1 MGNKR
6 LEWISVSSLILAISA
21 GIVFGTISIGSQSK
35 KADSPKNKTEQTED
49 KDKNT
54 EKHKKDDLN
63 NDSAYTD
70 GVYEGS
76 ARGYSSDVTVKV
88 TIKDGK
94 IADIEVVSQDETPE
108 YFNEAVKV
116 LDDIID
122 ANSTD
127 VDSISGATISSDALK
142 EAVQNALQKAE
153 KKGTSKKGKS
163 QKNKNKKKSSARS
176 RKSRSSGSA
185 IGHSSGPA
193 RSLASSSVNIPE
205 GGRLKDGT
213 YQGSA
218 SGYRGN
224 ISVSVSV
231 RDGKIAGVDIL
242 SYNDDDAYFNSA
254 LAVINRMIGQTSAN
268 VDSVSGATY
277 SSVGI
282 INAVNDALNK
292 AVEGPSQGKNNKRKA
307 NSKAA
312 NKPLAKNKKTENDK
326 KPGSK
331 SKDKP
336 STQATRPKEGKL
348 KDGTYTGS
356 ARGFKGNIGVSVT
369 IKDGK
374 IASVD
379 ITTNEDDQA
388 YFNSA
393 LGVINKMIGKQSGTV
408 DSISGA
414 TYSSVGIMN
423 AVNDAINKAIDNSS
437 SKIPSLPTPA
447 PSPSPAPS
455 PVPTP
460 SPLPPKEGKLKDG
473 TYTGSARGFKG
484 NIGVSVTIKDGK
496 IASVDITTNEDDQAY
511 FNSALGVINKM
522 IGKQSG
528 TVDSISGATYSS
540 VGIMNAVNDA
550 INKAID
556 DSSSKIPEI
565 PKPNPSLPPLP
576 PQPEPG
582 PGSEEKP
589 GEKPTPSP
597 GSEEKPGEKP
607 TPSPGSEEKPGKKP
621 TPAPGSEEKP
631 QSKEEKALEEKMRKG
646 ELAEGSFD
654 GEGSGYN
661 TGKGKVKTKV
671 VIKDGK
677 IIDIVRDEDSYPD
690 DGDAF
695 RTTSAKIIKF
705 LKDPVNGKRNIAI
718 MKMHMDMVE
727 QIANATDPVAKAREL
742 VGDYGANYIKN
753 NKDNPSFPL
762 RAYASYA
769 VKAYLSPK
777 YKAKEMYDAVSG
789 ATLSAGG
796 TALSVDAA
804 LAKSENDKKTNS
816 NIDKIEIVENKD
828 ALIERNFYTHKIEL
842 LSNKADSLDLSDLQV
857 KLIYKDKKEE
867 IVSYK
872 DFAKHGLEIKGE
884 DGKVISDKMN
894 FTDEVKNKKVLN
906 ATITHKDSKRS
917 VDLAIKFGLYSKDY
931 IKKMEYSLDDGK
943 NWKEIANPALS
954 DENKKN
960 IADKQSIMLKKDEL
974 GKQILVKTT
983 TVSGKTYTYKSD
995 KDGVKFDRIRLLCT
1009 DNSYE
1014 KNNNASFAV
1023 FLVISEDKSSP
1034 SKPEHK
1040 VDPQKPETEAS
1051 DGDIDLA
1058 FAPKNLNHRKIDE
1071 LTIKTANGVTITS
1084 AEGLPDGLRLEG
1096 NKILGTIEI
1105 ADDKFTDP
1113 YRQIDVT
1120 IHATKDGNNIKKT
1133 FKMDLYQDKDRDGV
1147 DDNEEGE
1154 EGANKFTPTTPGNK
1168 TPTIEKVRGEAEP
1181 TIDEYKALFNNIPDD
1196 GSVNVEIV
1204 RKPDMSTKGPQ
1215 AMAKLKFTST
1225 HVSGVSYK
1233 SIAVKL
1239 VDAPKG
1245 EEVEADPGDIDV
1257 NFANKLINHHKIDDV
1272 NINTG
1277 AGVKVKS
1284 IDKLPQGL
1292 SLKDGKITGSLDIP
1306 DKDFVE
1312 AYKEIEITLHGSKSA
1327 KNIKKTVK
1335 MPIYQDKDRD
1345 GVDDSDDA
1353 NPNAFNPAFK
1363 GTEFKDKCIH
1373 GFIGDAEPSIDD
1385 YKKLFNNIPDDGSVT
1400 IDIIQKPN
1408 MSKKVSMAKLK
1419 FTSKYV
1425 SETSTVT
1432 VGVMLGDKLD
1442 PKVQLEKT
1450 IENLTL
1456 RSELLNG
1463 EFIGYG
1469 VGFDLSRG
1477 KLKTIVEIEHGDIK
1491 KVTFVEGKGYSG
1503 MDYMTKSSKAIPYL
1517 AGDNGKR
1524 NVAILRAHENY
1535 VNQIMAVEDMDKRK
1549 KKAEELLGKKYADSI
1564 TDLRRPEMISP
1575 IVREFMAGNLGGEGK
1590 AMLDAVT
1597 GATLTSG
1604 GLGQSV
1610 DNALRMSA
1618 HDKETGNDIKEINI
1632 VEPSDVN
1639 GITGQ
1644 RVLKQDRSKALDLS
1658 RLKLE
1663 LVHKDGKKEVVEYKD
1678 FKAKGI
1684 EIKDRDTGKKLENNT
1699 QLTNEEMNQAIIAEL
1714 THKGSMRST
1723 DFAIQFETYSD
1734 DYIVG
1739 MEYKFD
1745 GGNWQEL
1752 VNPAK
1757 DANNVSYR
1765 QTIKINDA
1773 NRGKNASF
1781 RLKTKSGKTYEY
1793 TCTSPITDYGFKYTF
1808 LKDKNVA
1815 TDNPNANFALYITF
1829 EKDGASGSKPGVE
1842 KPDDESGEGSDYDI
1856 PKDAKEVEAS
1866 DINANLKDHYDNYK
1880 EITPITITAGQGVT
1894 IEDVE
1899 GLPEGLDFADGSI
1912 SGQLYSED
1920 SFGDMKEYPITIYGK
1935 KDGKAIK
1942 RTLKLTVYQ
1951 DKDRDG
1957 IDDNEEGEKGANRF
1971 DPTTPGNK
1979 TPTIEKVR
1987 GEAEPTLDE
1996 YKALFNNIPD
2006 DGSVKVEI
2014 TQHPD
2019 MKTKN
2024 PQAIAKLKFTST
2036 YVSGVSY
2043 KSIAVKLVEAKAKA
2057 DSKVQLEK
2065 TIENL
2070 TLRSML
2076 LDGEFIGYGVGFD
2089 LSRGKLKTIVE
2100 IEHGDIKKVTF
2111 VEGKGYSGM
2120 DYMTKSSKAIPYL
2133 AGDNGKRN
2141 VAILRAHEN
2150 YVNQIMAVEDM
2161 DKRKKKAEELLG
2173 KKYADSITDLRRP
2186 EMISPIVR
2194 EFMAGNLGGEG
2205 KAMLD
2210 AVTGAT
2216 LTSGGLGQSVDNAL
2230 RMSAHD
2236 KETGND
2242 IKEINIVE
2250 PSDVNG
2256 ITGQRVLKQDRSKA
2270 LDLSRLK
2277 LELVHKDGKKEVV
2290 EYKDFKAKGIEIKDR
2305 DTGKKLEN
2313 NTQLTNE
2320 EMNQAIIAELTHKGS
2335 MRSTDFAIQFET
2347 YSDDYIVGM
2356 EYKFDGGNW
2365 QELVNPAKDANNV
2378 SYRQTI
2384 KINDANRGKNASFR
2398 LKTKSGKTYE
2408 YTCTSPITDYG
2419 FKYTFLKDKNV
2430 ATDNPNANFALY
2442 ITFEKD
2448 GASGSKPGVEKPD
2461 DESGEGSDY
2470 DIPKDAKEV
2479 EASDIN
2485 ANLKDHYDNYK
2496 EITPITIT
2504 AGQGVTIE
2512 DVEGLPE
2519 GLDFADGSISGQL
2532 YSEDSF
2538 ASMKEYPITIYGKKA
2553 GKAIKRTLKLT
2564 VYQDKD
2570 RDGKSVYDEGDDGDC
2585 KFDPS
2590 FSTNYI
2596 NKNVGEPKPS
2606 LEDYM
2611 SLVTNLPDDGSVTIE
2626 PLKEPDMTKPGTYS
2640 IRIRFNSS
2648 NVSKPSIR
2656 TINVVVS

>member
-163 QKNKNKKKSSARS
+163 KKNKNKKKSSARS

-447 PSPSPAPS
+447 PSPLPTPSPSPAPS
-455 PVPTP
+455 PSPTP

-556 DSSSKIPEI
+556 NSSSKIPEI

-576 PQPEPG
+576 QPQPD

-589 GEKPTPSP
+589 GEKPAPS
-597 GSEEKPGEKP
+597 
-607 TPSPGSEEKPGKKP
+607 
-621 TPAPGSEEKP
+621 PGSEEKP
-631 QSKEEKALEEKMRKG
+631 QSKEEKALEEKMRRG

-677 IIDIVRDEDSYPD
+677 IIDIKRDEDSYPD
-690 DGDAF
+690 DGDSF

-804 LAKSENDKKTNS
+804 LAKAENDKKTNS

-828 ALIERNFYTHKIEL
+828 GLIEKNFYTKKVEL
-842 LSNKADSLDLSDLQV
+842 LSNKADLLDLSDLKV

-872 DFAKHGLEIKGE
+872 DFAKYGLEIKGE
-884 DGKVISDKMN
+884 DGKAISDKMN

-931 IKKMEYSLDDGK
+931 IKKMEYSLDKGQS
-943 NWKEIANPALS
+943 WTEIENPTLS

-960 IADKQSIMLKKDEL
+960 IAEKQSIKLKKDDL
-974 GKQILVKTT
+974 GKEILVRTT
-983 TVSGKTYTYKSD
+983 TVKGNTYTYKSD
-995 KDGVKFDRIRLLCT
+995 DKGVQFDRIKLPCT

-1034 SKPEHK
+1034 SKPGHE
-1040 VDPQKPETEAS
+1040 VDPHKPETEAS
-1051 DGDIDLA
+1051 DGDIDLT
-1058 FAPKNLNHRKIDE
+1058 FALKNLNHRKIDD
-1071 LTIKTANGVTITS
+1071 LTIKAANGVTITS
-1084 AEGLPDGLRLEG
+1084 AEGLPEGLRLEG

-1105 ADDKFTDP
+1105 ADDKFEGA
-1113 YRQIDVT
+1113 YKVIDVT

-1133 FKMDLYQDKDRDGV
+1133 LKLTVYQDKDRDGI
-1147 DDNEEGE
+1147 DDNEEGYK
-1154 EGANKFTPTTPGNK
+1154 GANRFDPTTPGNK

-1181 TIDEYKALFNNIPDD
+1181 TLDEYKALFNNIPDD
-1196 GSVNVEIV
+1196 GSVKVEITQH
-1204 RKPDMSTKGPQ
+1204 PDMNTKDSQ
-1215 AMAKLKFTST
+1215 ATAKLKFTST

-1233 SIAVKL
+1233 LIAVKL
-1239 VDAPKG
+1239 VDKPKFDPKAQLEKTIDSLTVRSQLLNG
-1245 EEVEADPGDIDV
+1245 EFMGYGVGFDVSRGKLKTIVKIENGDIKQVTFVEGKGYSGDQYRTMSSKAISYLAGDNGKRNVAILRAHESYVNQIMAVDDMDKRKKKAEELLGKEYADRITDLRRPEMISPIVREFIAGNLGGEAKQMLDAVTGATLTSGGLGQSVDNALRMSANDKETGNDIKEINIIQPSDV
-1257 NFANKLINHHKIDDV
+1257 NGLTGQKILKQDRSKALDLSRLKLELVH
-1272 NINTG
+1272 
-1277 AGVKVKS
+1277 
-1284 IDKLPQGL
+1284 
-1292 SLKDGKITGSLDIP
+1292 KDGKKEVVEY
-1306 DKDFVE
+1306 KDFKAKGIEIKDRDTGKTLENNTRLTNEEMNQAIIADVTHKGSMRSTDFAIQFETYSDDYIVAMEYKFDGGNWQELANPAKDANNVSYRQTIKINDANRGKNASFRLKTKSGKTYDYTCTSPIKDYDFKYTFLKGKDVATDNPNANFALYITFEKDGASESKPGVE
-1312 AYKEIEITLHGSKSA
+1312 KPDDESGEGSDYEIPKDAKEVGASDINANIAASYINYKEISPITINAGQGVTIEYVDGLPDGLDFVDGSITGLLYSEDSFGSMKEYPITIYGKKDGKA
-1327 KNIKKTVK
+1327 IKRTLKLTV
-1335 MPIYQDKDRD
+1335 YQDKDRD
-1345 GVDDSDDA
+1345 GTSAMEEGEDGDVM
-1353 NPNAFNPAFK
+1353 FNPEFK
-1363 GTEFKDKCIH
+1363 GETRNDQCLTA
-1373 GFIGDAEPSIDD
+1373 FIGGDEPSIED
-1385 YKKLFNNIPDDGSVT
+1385 YKKLFKNIPDDGSVT
-1400 IDIIQKPN
+1400 IEVVKKPDMN
-1408 MSKKVSMAKLK
+1408 AKDKQTIARLK
-1419 FTSKYV
+1419 FTSTHVDGV
-1425 SETSTVT
+1425 SHKSITV
-1432 VGVMLGDKLD
+1432 KLKAAKAKPD
-1442 PKVQLEKT
+1442 PKDQLEKT
-1450 IENLTL
+1450 IDSLAI
-1456 RSELLNG
+1456 RSKLLNG
-1463 EFIGYG
+1463 EFMGYG

-1477 KLKTIVEIEHGDIK
+1477 KLKTIVEIDHGDIK
-1491 KVTFVEGKGYSG
+1491 NVTFVEGKGYSG
-1503 MDYMTKSSKAIPYL
+1503 DQYRTMSSKAIPYL
-1517 AGDNGKR
+1517 AGVNGKK

-1549 KKAEELLGKKYADSI
+1549 KKAEELLGENYAKKI
-1564 TDLRRPEMISP
+1564 KDLRRPELISP
-1575 IVREFMAGNLGGEGK
+1575 IVREFMAGTIGGEGK
-1590 AMLDAVT
+1590 EMLDAVT

-1632 VEPSDVN
+1632 IEPSDVN

-1684 EIKDRDTGKKLENNT
+1684 EIKDRDTGKTLENNT
-1699 QLTNEEMNQAIIAEL
+1699 RLTNEEMNQAIIADV

-1734 DYIVG
+1734 DYIVA

-1752 VNPAK
+1752 ANPAK

-1781 RLKTKSGKTYEY
+1781 RLKTKSGKTYDY
-1793 TCTSPITDYGFKYTF
+1793 TCTSPIKDYDFKYTF
-1808 LKDKNVA
+1808 LKGKDVA

-1829 EKDGASGSKPGVE
+1829 EKDGASESKPGVE
-1842 KPDDESGEGSDYDI
+1842 KPDDESGEGSDYEI
-1856 PKDAKEVEAS
+1856 PKDAKEVGAS
-1866 DINANLKDHYDNYK
+1866 DINANIAASYINYK
-1880 EITPITITAGQGVT
+1880 EI
-1894 IEDVE
+1894 
-1899 GLPEGLDFADGSI
+1899 S
-1912 SGQLYSED
+1912 
-1920 SFGDMKEYPITIYGK
+1920 
-1935 KDGKAIK
+1935 
-1942 RTLKLTVYQ
+1942 
-1951 DKDRDG
+1951 
-1957 IDDNEEGEKGANRF
+1957 
-1971 DPTTPGNK
+1971 
-1979 TPTIEKVR
+1979 
-1987 GEAEPTLDE
+1987 
-1996 YKALFNNIPD
+1996 
-2006 DGSVKVEI
+2006 
-2014 TQHPD
+2014 
-2019 MKTKN
+2019 
-2024 PQAIAKLKFTST
+2024 
-2036 YVSGVSY
+2036 
-2043 KSIAVKLVEAKAKA
+2043 
-2057 DSKVQLEK
+2057 
-2065 TIENL
+2065 
-2070 TLRSML
+2070 
-2076 LDGEFIGYGVGFD
+2076 
-2089 LSRGKLKTIVE
+2089 
-2100 IEHGDIKKVTF
+2100 
-2111 VEGKGYSGM
+2111 
-2120 DYMTKSSKAIPYL
+2120 
-2133 AGDNGKRN
+2133 
-2141 VAILRAHEN
+2141 
-2150 YVNQIMAVEDM
+2150 
-2161 DKRKKKAEELLG
+2161 
-2173 KKYADSITDLRRP
+2173 
-2186 EMISPIVR
+2186 
-2194 EFMAGNLGGEG
+2194 
-2205 KAMLD
+2205 
-2210 AVTGAT
+2210 
-2216 LTSGGLGQSVDNAL
+2216 
-2230 RMSAHD
+2230 
-2236 KETGND
+2236 
-2242 IKEINIVE
+2242 
-2250 PSDVNG
+2250 
-2256 ITGQRVLKQDRSKA
+2256 
-2270 LDLSRLK
+2270 
-2277 LELVHKDGKKEVV
+2277 
-2290 EYKDFKAKGIEIKDR
+2290 
-2305 DTGKKLEN
+2305 
-2313 NTQLTNE
+2313 
-2320 EMNQAIIAELTHKGS
+2320 
-2335 MRSTDFAIQFET
+2335 
-2347 YSDDYIVGM
+2347 
-2356 EYKFDGGNW
+2356 
-2365 QELVNPAKDANNV
+2365 
-2378 SYRQTI
+2378 
-2384 KINDANRGKNASFR
+2384 
-2398 LKTKSGKTYE
+2398 
-2408 YTCTSPITDYG
+2408 
-2419 FKYTFLKDKNV
+2419 
-2430 ATDNPNANFALY
+2430 
-2442 ITFEKD
+2442 
-2448 GASGSKPGVEKPD
+2448 
-2461 DESGEGSDY
+2461 
-2470 DIPKDAKEV
+2470 
-2479 EASDIN
+2479 
-2485 ANLKDHYDNYK
+2485 
-2496 EITPITIT
+2496 PITIT

-2570 RDGKSVYDEGDDGDC
+2570 RDGKSAIDEGEDGDAMFTPEWNAR
-2585 KFDPS
+2585 KIDKKVGDPAP
-2590 FSTNYI
+2590 T
-2596 NKNVGEPKPS
+2596 VD
-2606 LEDYM
+2606 DYM
-2611 SLVTNLPDDGSVTIE
+2611 NLITNLPDDGSVSIRL
-2626 PLKEPDMTKPGTYS
+2626 LKNPDMSKPGNNL
-2640 IRIRFNSS
+2640 IRMEIISS
-2648 NVSKPSIR
+2648 HVKKTTTQ

>member
-21 GIVFGTISIGSQSK
+21 GIVFGTISLGSQSK

-127 VDSISGATISSDALK
+127 VDSISGATISSEALK

-447 PSPSPAPS
+447 PSPLPTPSPSPAPS

-582 PGSEEKP
+582 
-589 GEKPTPSP
+589 P

-1051 DGDIDLA
+1051 DGDIDLT
-1058 FAPKNLNHRKIDE
+1058 FALKNLNHRKIDD
-1071 LTIKTANGVTITS
+1071 LTIKAANGVTITS

-1632 VEPSDVN
+1632 IEPSDVN

-1663 LVHKDGKKEVVEYKD
+1663 LVDKNGNKKVIAYKD
-1678 FKAKGI
+1678 FKTNGI

-1866 DINANLKDHYDNYK
+1866 DINANLAPFYINYK
-1880 EITPITITAGQGVT
+1880 EITPITITAGKGVT

-1899 GLPEGLDFADGSI
+1899 GLPEGLDFVDGSI

-1920 SFGDMKEYPITIYGK
+1920 SFGSMKEYPITIYGK

-1957 IDDNEEGEKGANRF
+1957 TSAMDEGEDGDMIFNPTWSSSTRKIDKKVG
-1971 DPTTPGNK
+1971 DPA
-1979 TPTIEKVR
+1979 PTI
-1987 GEAEPTLDE
+1987 D
-1996 YKALFNNIPD
+1996 
-2006 DGSVKVEI
+2006 
-2014 TQHPD
+2014 
-2019 MKTKN
+2019 
-2024 PQAIAKLKFTST
+2024 
-2036 YVSGVSY
+2036 
-2043 KSIAVKLVEAKAKA
+2043 
-2057 DSKVQLEK
+2057 
-2065 TIENL
+2065 
-2070 TLRSML
+2070 
-2076 LDGEFIGYGVGFD
+2076 
-2089 LSRGKLKTIVE
+2089 
-2100 IEHGDIKKVTF
+2100 
-2111 VEGKGYSGM
+2111 
-2120 DYMTKSSKAIPYL
+2120 
-2133 AGDNGKRN
+2133 
-2141 VAILRAHEN
+2141 
-2150 YVNQIMAVEDM
+2150 
-2161 DKRKKKAEELLG
+2161 
-2173 KKYADSITDLRRP
+2173 
-2186 EMISPIVR
+2186 
-2194 EFMAGNLGGEG
+2194 
-2205 KAMLD
+2205 
-2210 AVTGAT
+2210 
-2216 LTSGGLGQSVDNAL
+2216 
-2230 RMSAHD
+2230 
-2236 KETGND
+2236 
-2242 IKEINIVE
+2242 
-2250 PSDVNG
+2250 
-2256 ITGQRVLKQDRSKA
+2256 
-2270 LDLSRLK
+2270 
-2277 LELVHKDGKKEVV
+2277 
-2290 EYKDFKAKGIEIKDR
+2290 
-2305 DTGKKLEN
+2305 
-2313 NTQLTNE
+2313 
-2320 EMNQAIIAELTHKGS
+2320 
-2335 MRSTDFAIQFET
+2335 
-2347 YSDDYIVGM
+2347 
-2356 EYKFDGGNW
+2356 
-2365 QELVNPAKDANNV
+2365 
-2378 SYRQTI
+2378 
-2384 KINDANRGKNASFR
+2384 
-2398 LKTKSGKTYE
+2398 
-2408 YTCTSPITDYG
+2408 
-2419 FKYTFLKDKNV
+2419 
-2430 ATDNPNANFALY
+2430 
-2442 ITFEKD
+2442 
-2448 GASGSKPGVEKPD
+2448 
-2461 DESGEGSDY
+2461 
-2470 DIPKDAKEV
+2470 
-2479 EASDIN
+2479 
-2485 ANLKDHYDNYK
+2485 
-2496 EITPITIT
+2496 
-2504 AGQGVTIE
+2504 
-2512 DVEGLPE
+2512 
-2519 GLDFADGSISGQL
+2519 
-2532 YSEDSF
+2532 
-2538 ASMKEYPITIYGKKA
+2538 
-2553 GKAIKRTLKLT
+2553 
-2564 VYQDKD
+2564 
-2570 RDGKSVYDEGDDGDC
+2570 
-2585 KFDPS
+2585 
-2590 FSTNYI
+2590 
-2596 NKNVGEPKPS
+2596 
-2606 LEDYM
+2606 DYM
-2611 SLVTNLPDDGSVTIE
+2611 SLITNLPADGSVTIE
-2626 PLKEPDMTKPGTYS
+2626 PLSTPNMENKGINK
-2640 IRIRFNSS
+2640 IRMKVKSS
-2648 NVSKPSIR
+2648 NVQKESTV
-2656 TINVVVS
+2656 TILVVVS

>member
-6 LEWISVSSLILAISA
+6 LEWIFVSSLIVAISS
-21 GIVFGTISIGSQSK
+21 GIVFGTISLGSQSNK
-35 KADSPKNKTEQTED
+35 TDSHKNKTEQTED

-94 IADIEVVSQDETPE
+94 IEDIEVVSEDETPE

-122 ANSTD
+122 ADSTD
-127 VDSISGATISSDALK
+127 VDSISGATISSEALK

-163 QKNKNKKKSSARS
+163 KKNKNKNKNKKKSSSRS
-176 RKSRSSGSA
+176 RKSRSSGAA

-205 GGRLKDGT
+205 GGRLKDGS

-277 SSVGI
+277 SSMGI

-292 AVEGPSQGKNNKRKA
+292 AVEGPSASKNNKRKA
-307 NSKAA
+307 NSKAK
-312 NKPLAKNKKTENDK
+312 NKPVAQNKKTENGK
-326 KPGSK
+326 KTGSE
-331 SKDKP
+331 SHDKP
-336 STQATRPKEGKL
+336 STL
-348 KDGTYTGS
+348 
-356 ARGFKGNIGVSVT
+356 
-369 IKDGK
+369 
-374 IASVD
+374 
-379 ITTNEDDQA
+379 
-388 YFNSA
+388 
-393 LGVINKMIGKQSGTV
+393 
-408 DSISGA
+408 
-414 TYSSVGIMN
+414 
-423 AVNDAINKAIDNSS
+423 
-437 SKIPSLPTPA
+437 
-447 PSPSPAPS
+447 
-455 PVPTP
+455 

-496 IASVDITTNEDDQAY
+496 IASVDITSSGDDQAYLNSARGVINKMIGKQSGTVDSISGATYSSVGIMNAVNDAINKAIDNSTSKIPSLPTPAPSPLPTPSPSPSPSPLPPKEGKLKDGTYNGFARGFKGNIGVSVTIKDGKIASVDITTNGDDQAY
-511 FNSALGVINKM
+511 FNSARGVINKM

-556 DSSSKIPEI
+556 DSSSKIPSL
-565 PKPNPSLPPLP
+565 PTPNPSLPPLP
-576 PQPEPG
+576 QPQPD

-589 GEKPTPSP
+589 GEKPQPSP

-607 TPSPGSEEKPGKKP
+607 QPSPGSEEKPG
-621 TPAPGSEEKP
+621 EKP
-631 QSKEEKALEEKMRKG
+631 QSKEEKALEEKIRRG
-646 ELAEGSFD
+646 DLAEGSFD

-677 IIDIVRDEDSYPD
+677 IIDIVRDEASYPD
-690 DGDAF
+690 DGDQF

-727 QIANATDPVAKAREL
+727 QIANASDPVAKAREL

-769 VKAYLSPK
+769 VKAYLLPK

-804 LAKSENDKKTNS
+804 LAKAENDKKTNS
-816 NIDKIEIVENKD
+816 NIDSIEIVENKD
-828 ALIERNFYTHKIEL
+828 ALIERNFYTHKVEL
-842 LSNKADSLDLSDLQV
+842 LSNKADLLDLSDLQV

-884 DGKVISDKMN
+884 DGKAISDKMN

-943 NWKEIANPALS
+943 NWTEIANPALS

-960 IADKQSIMLKKDEL
+960 IADKQNIKLKKDEL
-974 GKQILVKTT
+974 GKQILVKTI

-1023 FLVISEDKSSP
+1023 FLVVSEDKSSP
-1034 SKPEHK
+1034 SKPEHQ

-1071 LTIKTANGVTITS
+1071 LTIKTGDGVTITS
-1084 AEGLPDGLRLEG
+1084 ADGLPDGLRLEG
-1096 NKILGTIEI
+1096 NKIVGTIEI
-1105 ADDKFTDP
+1105 EDDKFTDL

-1120 IHATKDGNNIKKT
+1120 IHATKDGNSIKKT

-1154 EGANKFTPTTPGNK
+1154 EGSNVFTPTTHDGK

-1181 TIDEYKALFNNIPDD
+1181 TLDEYKALFNNIPND

-1215 AMAKLKFTST
+1215 AIAKLKFTST
-1225 HVSGVSYK
+1225 YVSGVSYK

-1239 VDAPKG
+1239 VAAKAK
-1245 EEVEADPGDIDV
+1245 ADPK
-1257 NFANKLINHHKIDDV
+1257 A
-1272 NINTG
+1272 
-1277 AGVKVKS
+1277 
-1284 IDKLPQGL
+1284 
-1292 SLKDGKITGSLDIP
+1292 
-1306 DKDFVE
+1306 
-1312 AYKEIEITLHGSKSA
+1312 
-1327 KNIKKTVK
+1327 
-1335 MPIYQDKDRD
+1335 
-1345 GVDDSDDA
+1345 
-1353 NPNAFNPAFK
+1353 
-1363 GTEFKDKCIH
+1363 
-1373 GFIGDAEPSIDD
+1373 
-1385 YKKLFNNIPDDGSVT
+1385 
-1400 IDIIQKPN
+1400 
-1408 MSKKVSMAKLK
+1408 
-1419 FTSKYV
+1419 
-1425 SETSTVT
+1425 
-1432 VGVMLGDKLD
+1432 
-1442 PKVQLEKT
+1442 QLEKT

-1456 RSELLNG
+1456 RSELLSG

-1477 KLKTIVEIEHGDIK
+1477 KLKTIVEIDHGDIK

-1517 AGDNGKR
+1517 AGVNGKR

-1575 IVREFMAGNLGGEGK
+1575 LVREFMAGNLGGESK
-1590 AMLDAVT
+1590 QMLDAVT

-1663 LVHKDGKKEVVEYKD
+1663 LVDKNGNKKVIEYKD
-1678 FKAKGI
+1678 FKTNGI

-1699 QLTNEEMNQAIIAEL
+1699 QLTNDEMNQAIIADI

-1773 NRGKNASF
+1773 NLGKVASF
-1781 RLKTKSGKTYEY
+1781 RLKTKSGKTYDY
-1793 TCTSPITDYGFKYTF
+1793 TCDSPISDYGFKYTF
-1808 LKDKNVA
+1808 LKDKDVA

-1829 EKDGASGSKPGVE
+1829 EKEGATESKPDIE
-1842 KPDDESGEGSDYDI
+1842 KPDDESGEDSDYEI

-1866 DINANLKDHYDNYK
+1866 DINANLAPFYINYK
-1880 EITPITITAGQGVT
+1880 EITPITISAGQGVT

-1899 GLPEGLDFADGSI
+1899 GLPEGLDFVNGSI
-1912 SGQLYSED
+1912 SGELYSED
-1920 SFGDMKEYPITIYGK
+1920 SFGSMKEYPITIYGK
-1935 KDGKAIK
+1935 KDGKSIK
-1942 RTLKLTVYQ
+1942 RTLKLIVYQ

-1957 IDDNEEGEKGANRF
+1957 TSAMDEGEDGDMMFNPTWSARKIDKKVG
-1971 DPTTPGNK
+1971 DPA
-1979 TPTIEKVR
+1979 PTV
-1987 GEAEPTLDE
+1987 DE
-1996 YKALFNNIPD
+1996 Y
-2006 DGSVKVEI
+2006 
-2014 TQHPD
+2014 
-2019 MKTKN
+2019 M
-2024 PQAIAKLKFTST
+2024 
-2036 YVSGVSY
+2036 
-2043 KSIAVKLVEAKAKA
+2043 
-2057 DSKVQLEK
+2057 
-2065 TIENL
+2065 NL
-2070 TLRSML
+2070 
-2076 LDGEFIGYGVGFD
+2076 I
-2089 LSRGKLKTIVE
+2089 
-2100 IEHGDIKKVTF
+2100 
-2111 VEGKGYSGM
+2111 
-2120 DYMTKSSKAIPYL
+2120 
-2133 AGDNGKRN
+2133 
-2141 VAILRAHEN
+2141 
-2150 YVNQIMAVEDM
+2150 
-2161 DKRKKKAEELLG
+2161 
-2173 KKYADSITDLRRP
+2173 
-2186 EMISPIVR
+2186 
-2194 EFMAGNLGGEG
+2194 
-2205 KAMLD
+2205 
-2210 AVTGAT
+2210 
-2216 LTSGGLGQSVDNAL
+2216 
-2230 RMSAHD
+2230 
-2236 KETGND
+2236 
-2242 IKEINIVE
+2242 
-2250 PSDVNG
+2250 
-2256 ITGQRVLKQDRSKA
+2256 
-2270 LDLSRLK
+2270 
-2277 LELVHKDGKKEVV
+2277 
-2290 EYKDFKAKGIEIKDR
+2290 
-2305 DTGKKLEN
+2305 
-2313 NTQLTNE
+2313 
-2320 EMNQAIIAELTHKGS
+2320 
-2335 MRSTDFAIQFET
+2335 
-2347 YSDDYIVGM
+2347 
-2356 EYKFDGGNW
+2356 
-2365 QELVNPAKDANNV
+2365 
-2378 SYRQTI
+2378 
-2384 KINDANRGKNASFR
+2384 
-2398 LKTKSGKTYE
+2398 
-2408 YTCTSPITDYG
+2408 
-2419 FKYTFLKDKNV
+2419 
-2430 ATDNPNANFALY
+2430 
-2442 ITFEKD
+2442 
-2448 GASGSKPGVEKPD
+2448 
-2461 DESGEGSDY
+2461 
-2470 DIPKDAKEV
+2470 
-2479 EASDIN
+2479 
-2485 ANLKDHYDNYK
+2485 
-2496 EITPITIT
+2496 
-2504 AGQGVTIE
+2504 
-2512 DVEGLPE
+2512 
-2519 GLDFADGSISGQL
+2519 
-2532 YSEDSF
+2532 
-2538 ASMKEYPITIYGKKA
+2538 
-2553 GKAIKRTLKLT
+2553 
-2564 VYQDKD
+2564 
-2570 RDGKSVYDEGDDGDC
+2570 
-2585 KFDPS
+2585 
-2590 FSTNYI
+2590 
-2596 NKNVGEPKPS
+2596 
-2606 LEDYM
+2606 
-2611 SLVTNLPDDGSVTIE
+2611 TNLPDDGSVTIE
-2626 PLKEPDMTKPGTYS
+2626 PLSTPNMESKGTNKVRMKVKSTNVQKEST
-2640 IRIRFNSS
+2640 
-2648 NVSKPSIR
+2648 V
-2656 TINVVVS
+2656 TILVVVS

>member
-63 NDSAYTD
+63 DDSTYTD

-437 SKIPSLPTPA
+437 SKIP
-447 PSPSPAPS
+447 
-455 PVPTP
+455 
-460 SPLPPKEGKLKDG
+460 
-473 TYTGSARGFKG
+473 
-484 NIGVSVTIKDGK
+484 
-496 IASVDITTNEDDQAY
+496 
-511 FNSALGVINKM
+511 
-522 IGKQSG
+522 
-528 TVDSISGATYSS
+528 
-540 VGIMNAVNDA
+540 
-550 INKAID
+550 
-556 DSSSKIPEI
+556 EI

-576 PQPEPG
+576 QPQPDPGSEEKPGEKPQPG

-589 GEKPTPSP
+589 GEKPQPGP
-597 GSEEKPGEKP
+597 GSEEKPG
-607 TPSPGSEEKPGKKP
+607 
-621 TPAPGSEEKP
+621 EKP
-631 QSKEEKALEEKMRKG
+631 QSKEEKALEENMRKG

-671 VIKDGK
+671 KIKDGK

-690 DGDAF
+690 DGDTF

-804 LAKSENDKKTNS
+804 LAKAENDKKTNS

-828 ALIERNFYTHKIEL
+828 ALIEKNFYTKKVEL

-884 DGKVISDKMN
+884 DGKAISDKMN

-931 IKKMEYSLDDGK
+931 IKKMEYSLDKGQS
-943 NWKEIANPALS
+943 WTEIENPTLS
-954 DENKKN
+954 DENKNN
-960 IADKQSIMLKKDEL
+960 IADKQSIKLKKDDL
-974 GKQILVKTT
+974 GKEILVRTT
-983 TVSGKTYTYKSD
+983 TVKGNTYTYKSD
-995 KDGVKFDRIRLLCT
+995 DKGVQFDRIKLPCT

-1034 SKPEHK
+1034 SKPGHE
-1040 VDPQKPETEAS
+1040 VDPHKPETEAR

-1058 FAPKNLNHRKIDE
+1058 FAPKNLNHRKIDD
-1071 LTIKTANGVTITS
+1071 LTIKAANGVTITS
-1084 AEGLPDGLRLEG
+1084 AEGLPEGLRLEG
-1096 NKILGTIEI
+1096 NKIVGTIEI
-1105 ADDKFTDP
+1105 ADDKFDGLDKV
-1113 YRQIDVT
+1113 IDVT

-1133 FKMDLYQDKDRDGV
+1133 FKMNLYQDKDRDGKE
-1147 DDNEEGE
+1147 DN
-1154 EGANKFTPTTPGNK
+1154 
-1168 TPTIEKVRGEAEP
+1168 
-1181 TIDEYKALFNNIPDD
+1181 
-1196 GSVNVEIV
+1196 
-1204 RKPDMSTKGPQ
+1204 
-1215 AMAKLKFTST
+1215 
-1225 HVSGVSYK
+1225 
-1233 SIAVKL
+1233 
-1239 VDAPKG
+1239 
-1245 EEVEADPGDIDV
+1245 
-1257 NFANKLINHHKIDDV
+1257 
-1272 NINTG
+1272 
-1277 AGVKVKS
+1277 
-1284 IDKLPQGL
+1284 
-1292 SLKDGKITGSLDIP
+1292 
-1306 DKDFVE
+1306 
-1312 AYKEIEITLHGSKSA
+1312 
-1327 KNIKKTVK
+1327 
-1335 MPIYQDKDRD
+1335 
-1345 GVDDSDDA
+1345 DDA
-1353 NPNAFNPAFK
+1353 DSNAFNPEFK
-1363 GTEFKDKCIH
+1363 GGAYKDKCLT
-1373 GFIGDAEPSIDD
+1373 GFIGDDEPSIDD
-1385 YKKLFNNIPDDGSVT
+1385 YKKLFKNIPDDGSVT
-1400 IDIIQKPN
+1400 IDIIKRPD
-1408 MSKKVSMAKLK
+1408 MSKKVTKARLEFK
-1419 FTSKYV
+1419 SKYV
-1425 SETSTVT
+1425 SGTSKVW
-1432 VGVMLGDKLD
+1432 VGVILEDKPKFD
-1442 PKVQLEKT
+1442 PKAQLEKT
-1450 IENLTL
+1450 IENLSL
-1456 RSELLNG
+1456 RSQLLDG

-1477 KLKTIVEIEHGDIK
+1477 KLKTIVEIDHGDIK

-1503 MDYMTKSSKAIPYL
+1503 DQYRTMSSKAISYL

-1524 NVAILRAHENY
+1524 NVAILRAHESY
-1535 VNQIMAVEDMDKRK
+1535 VNQIMAVDDMDKRK
-1549 KKAEELLGKKYADSI
+1549 KKAEELLGENYAKKI
-1564 TDLRRPEMISP
+1564 KDLRRPELISP
-1575 IVREFMAGNLGGEGK
+1575 IVREFMAGTIGGEAK
-1590 AMLDAVT
+1590 QMLDAVT

-1618 HDKETGNDIKEINI
+1618 NDKETGNDIKEINI
-1632 VEPSDVN
+1632 IQPSDVN
-1639 GITGQ
+1639 GLTGQ
-1644 RVLKQDRSKALDLS
+1644 RILKQDRSKALDLS

-1684 EIKDRDTGKKLENNT
+1684 EIKDRDTGKTLENNT
-1699 QLTNEEMNQAIIAEL
+1699 RLTNEEMNQAIIADV

-1734 DYIVG
+1734 DYIVA
-1739 MEYKFD
+1739 MEYKFE

-1752 VNPAK
+1752 TSPAMSKENP
-1757 DANNVSYR
+1757 NNVSYR

-1808 LKDKNVA
+1808 LKGKDVA
-1815 TDNPNANFALYITF
+1815 KDNPNANFALYITF
-1829 EKDGASGSKPGVE
+1829 EKDGASGSKPDVE
-1842 KPDDESGEGSDYDI
+1842 KPDDESGEGPDYEI

-1866 DINANLKDHYDNYK
+1866 DINANLAPSYINYK
-1880 EITPITITAGQGVT
+1880 EITPITITAGKGVT

-1920 SFGDMKEYPITIYGK
+1920 SFGSMKEYPITIYGK

-1957 IDDNEEGEKGANRF
+1957 TSAMDEGE
-1971 DPTTPGNK
+1971 
-1979 TPTIEKVR
+1979 
-1987 GEAEPTLDE
+1987 
-1996 YKALFNNIPD
+1996 
-2006 DGSVKVEI
+2006 
-2014 TQHPD
+2014 
-2019 MKTKN
+2019 
-2024 PQAIAKLKFTST
+2024 
-2036 YVSGVSY
+2036 
-2043 KSIAVKLVEAKAKA
+2043 
-2057 DSKVQLEK
+2057 
-2065 TIENL
+2065 
-2070 TLRSML
+2070 
-2076 LDGEFIGYGVGFD
+2076 
-2089 LSRGKLKTIVE
+2089 
-2100 IEHGDIKKVTF
+2100 
-2111 VEGKGYSGM
+2111 
-2120 DYMTKSSKAIPYL
+2120 
-2133 AGDNGKRN
+2133 
-2141 VAILRAHEN
+2141 
-2150 YVNQIMAVEDM
+2150 
-2161 DKRKKKAEELLG
+2161 
-2173 KKYADSITDLRRP
+2173 
-2186 EMISPIVR
+2186 
-2194 EFMAGNLGGEG
+2194 
-2205 KAMLD
+2205 
-2210 AVTGAT
+2210 
-2216 LTSGGLGQSVDNAL
+2216 
-2230 RMSAHD
+2230 
-2236 KETGND
+2236 
-2242 IKEINIVE
+2242 
-2250 PSDVNG
+2250 
-2256 ITGQRVLKQDRSKA
+2256 
-2270 LDLSRLK
+2270 
-2277 LELVHKDGKKEVV
+2277 
-2290 EYKDFKAKGIEIKDR
+2290 
-2305 DTGKKLEN
+2305 
-2313 NTQLTNE
+2313 
-2320 EMNQAIIAELTHKGS
+2320 
-2335 MRSTDFAIQFET
+2335 
-2347 YSDDYIVGM
+2347 
-2356 EYKFDGGNW
+2356 
-2365 QELVNPAKDANNV
+2365 
-2378 SYRQTI
+2378 
-2384 KINDANRGKNASFR
+2384 
-2398 LKTKSGKTYE
+2398 
-2408 YTCTSPITDYG
+2408 
-2419 FKYTFLKDKNV
+2419 
-2430 ATDNPNANFALY
+2430 
-2442 ITFEKD
+2442 
-2448 GASGSKPGVEKPD
+2448 
-2461 DESGEGSDY
+2461 
-2470 DIPKDAKEV
+2470 
-2479 EASDIN
+2479 
-2485 ANLKDHYDNYK
+2485 
-2496 EITPITIT
+2496 
-2504 AGQGVTIE
+2504 
-2512 DVEGLPE
+2512 
-2519 GLDFADGSISGQL
+2519 
-2532 YSEDSF
+2532 
-2538 ASMKEYPITIYGKKA
+2538 
-2553 GKAIKRTLKLT
+2553 
-2564 VYQDKD
+2564 
-2570 RDGKSVYDEGDDGDC
+2570 DGDAMFNPTWSAR
-2585 KFDPS
+2585 K
-2590 FSTNYI
+2590 I
-2596 NKNVGEPKPS
+2596 EKNVGDPAPTVD
-2606 LEDYM
+2606 DYM
-2611 SLVTNLPDDGSVTIE
+2611 NLITNLPDDGSVSIE
-2626 PLKEPDMTKPGTYS
+2626 PLSTPNMQSKGNY
-2640 IRIRFNSS
+2640 RIRMKVKSK
-2648 NVSKPSIR
+2648 NVGKESTV
-2656 TINVVVS
+2656 TILVVVS